1 MNFMRLNL
9 MNFTLLN
16 DNKEVFKKNIDFLVL
31 FMFMMLKS
39 KLRSMFYQ
47 KQLRKFQIVNA
58 LHQD

>member
-9 MNFTLLN
+9 MIFTLLN

-39 KLRSMFYQ
+39 KLRSMFYP
-47 KQLRKFQIVNA
+47 KQLMKFQIVNG

>member
-47 KQLRKFQIVNA
+47 KQLMKFQIVNG